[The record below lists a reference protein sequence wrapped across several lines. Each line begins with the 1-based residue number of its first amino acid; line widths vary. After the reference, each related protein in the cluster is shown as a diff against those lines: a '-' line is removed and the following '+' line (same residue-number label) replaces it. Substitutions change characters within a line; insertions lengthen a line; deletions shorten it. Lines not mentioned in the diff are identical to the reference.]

1 MHKDERTDYFSGCI
15 LDLCG
20 KTSDD
25 VAQSTRR
32 QLLRGRN
39 VIGADHV
46 NKKGVGVIIQRHK

>member
-39 VIGADHV
+39 VIGANDV
-46 NKKGVGVIIQRHK
+46 NKKEE